1 MGVIELPTRVE
12 VINIGLNRFETAVR
26 DQGAPAIGV
35 DWRIPA
41 GGDPEA
47 VAALARLLGPASD
60 RVDAA
65 NAEVISRL
73 DRGVP
78 VLLGVETAGA
88 VIDGFDDG
96 MILHCGPS
104 IEWADMCD
112 PLRRSVRAAVLS
124 EGWAPHRDAAD
135 RMVQAGEIQMEA
147 ANEHCAV
154 VPMATAIG
162 PTAPV
167 YVVSVDAGGTTAYS
181 SLNQGSGAVAWFGVD
196 SDAAIE
202 RLGFLRDVLGP
213 ALAQALDR
221 AGPIDVFS
229 LAAQGIAMGDDV
241 HMRVQATTNLL
252 LRDLLPHLV
261 RSGSTRIGE
270 VADFLST
277 NHLMFL
283 NIAMA
288 GARALVEWAAQVP
301 DSSIVTSMARNGT
314 TYGIR
319 LPGRLERWFV
329 APAPPVQDALYYPG
343 QGPDTSAPDIGDS
356 AVLELVGLGGAAA
369 ANSPA
374 VAGFLGGRMAD
385 AMAVTANMGRI
396 CAGTSTRL
404 RLPIL
409 DNAGTPLG
417 IDVRRVVETTI
428 TPAVNTGIVH
438 VSDGSG
444 QVGAGVAHAPLE
456 CFVQALFD
464 LDQRLSRD
472 RVSGRAAS
480 RPSA

>member
-1 MGVIELPTRVE
+1 MELPERVE
-12 VINIGLNRFETAVR
+12 VVNVGLERFGTAVR
-26 DQGAPAIGV
+26 DQGAPAVDV

-41 GGDPEA
+41 GGDPDV
-47 VAALARLLGPASD
+47 VAALARLLGPAAD

-65 NAEVISRL
+65 NAEVIDRL

-78 VLLGVETAGA
+78 MLLGVETAGDA
-88 VIDGFDDG
+88 IDGFTDG
-96 MILHCGPS
+96 TILHCGPP
-104 IEWADMCD
+104 IGWEDMCD
-112 PLRRSVRAAVLS
+112 PLRRSVRAAVVA
-124 EGWAPHRDAAD
+124 EGWAPERDTAD
-135 RMVQAGEIQMEA
+135 RMLNGGEIRLEA
-147 ANEHCAV
+147 ANEHSTV
-154 VPMATAIG
+154 VPMASAIG
-162 PTAPV
+162 PSAPV
-167 YVVSVDAGGTTAYS
+167 YVVSVDAGGTTAYA
-181 SLNQGSGAVAWFGVD
+181 SLNQGSGAVPWFGVE

-202 RLGFLRDVLGP
+202 RLRFLRDALAP
-213 ALAQALDR
+213 ALARALDA

-261 RSGSTRIGE
+261 RAGTARIGE

-288 GARALVEWAAQVP
+288 GARALTEWAGRVP
-301 DSSIVTSMARNGT
+301 DSSIVTTMARNGT

-319 LPGRLERWFV
+319 LAGDAEMWHI
-329 APAPPVQDALYYPG
+329 AASPPVQDALYYPG

-356 AVLELVGLGGAAA
+356 ALLELVGLGGAAA

-385 AMAVTANMGRI
+385 AAAVTAAMSRI

-404 RLPIL
+404 RLPVL

-417 IDVRRVVETTI
+417 VDVRRVVESSI

-438 VSDGSG
+438 ISDGSG
-444 QVGAGVAHAPLE
+444 QVGAGVARAPIE
-456 CFVQALFD
+456 CFRQALLD
-464 LDQRLSRD
+464 LDRRLT
-472 RVSGRAAS
+472 
-480 RPSA
+480 